1 MSAII
6 ERYLDEPNVERLARD
21 FKFLLKAV
29 AGSYGELELAFRKGR
44 LSVYY
49 RGNSLAVIVFRPAD
63 KYRIDIDERFLD
75 GLDPETRAEFTL
87 TGSYRQVTVDARTAH
102 RILQCRNVGRLMKA
116 IRDVNHSEELTF
128 EQILIADNPPSREF
142 LLIDRQV
149 TDHHMPRRLDLL
161 GLRRLESGRYG
172 FVVIEV
178 KLGKNRELSEAV
190 AEQLEHY
197 VRHIRDEAAEAY
209 ARCYEKTYAQ
219 KRRLGL
225 IVGAGMPDEIEI
237 GGGEVEGLVVVGGY
251 SQEAMAQAARLTASH
266 PEVRVHIFQNSL
278 VGEGGGLV
286 GG

>member
-1 MSAII
+1 MNRTSSGS
-6 ERYLDEPNVERLARD
+6 RD

-29 AGSYGELELAFRKGR
+29 AGSYGELEVAFRKGR

-49 RGNSLAVIVFRPAD
+49 RGNSLAVIVFPPAD
-63 KYRIDIDERFLD
+63 KYRIDIHKRFLD

-87 TGSYRQVTVDARTAH
+87 TGSYGQVTVDARAAH
-102 RILQCRNVGRLMKA
+102 RILQRRNVGRLMKA

-128 EQILIADNPPSREF
+128 GRSSSQTTLRPRGF
-142 LLIDRQV
+142 LLTGRQV
-149 TDHHMPRRLDLL
+149 TDHHMRRRLDLI

-178 KLGKNRELSEAV
+178 KLGKNGELSEDV

-225 IVGAGMPDEIEI
+225 IAGDDMPGEI
-237 GGGEVEGLVVVGGY
+237 GIDGSAVEGLVV
-251 SQEAMAQAARLTASH
+251 
-266 PEVRVHIFQNSL
+266 
-278 VGEGGGLV
+278 
-286 GG
+286 